1 MQIGVSLRRKKKA
14 RRRTG
19 LGLIAVMVLLVC
31 GIVTYNRQ
39 ELDKANAKTAARIAE
54 LNDNIDQAKEDAK
67 DIKKQ
72 KAYVQTKKFVEEMA
86 REKLGLVYK
95 DEIIFKAEDNN

>member
-1 MQIGVSLRRKKKA
+1 MRRKRKA

-39 ELDKANAKTAARIAE
+39 ELDKTNAKAAARIAE
-54 LNDNIDQAKEDAK
+54 LKDDIDQAKDEAK
-67 DIKKQ
+67 EIKEQ
-72 KAYVQTKKFVEEMA
+72 KAYVQTKKYVEEMA

-95 DEIIFKAEDNN
+95 DEIIFKAEDKN